1 MIAQPS
7 RYPTVDARTV
17 VRLAGGIVRG
27 AELIA
32 AVGRAEFNRALG
44 ANEIKR
50 QSRGIYVAATPT
62 FEQLK
67 ASELRGTVS
76 HLTAAWHWNI
86 GITTRPLRWDVT
98 VPSNSYR
105 RSVPDEVALW
115 YREISAEDRDG
126 RYTTPLRTVVD
137 CLRDTP
143 EPHGLAVLEHAVDVG
158 LVGIDE
164 VAAQVKALRGPGSAK
179 ARRVLSW
186 YDARASPPLESAL
199 RAILLTAGIT
209 CFEPQLVIRD
219 GDRQLARVD
228 LGDPRT
234 GVLLEADSY
243 RWHGAQVQLAKD
255 AERYD
260 ELVARGYR
268 VLRFAFDHVAAR
280 GGWIVEVV
288 RRTLTLARGTA

>member
-1 MIAQPS
+1 M
-7 RYPTVDARTV
+7 DARTA

-27 AELIA
+27 TELIA
-32 AVGRAEFNRALG
+32 QIGRAEFNRALG
-44 ANEIKR
+44 EHEIKR
-50 QSRGIYVAATPT
+50 QSRGVYVAATPIT
-62 FEQLK
+62 EQLK

-86 GITTRPLRWDVT
+86 GITTRPMRWDVT
-98 VPSNSYR
+98 VPSNSHR
-105 RSVPDEVALW
+105 KNVPDDVALW
-115 YREISAEDRDG
+115 YREISDEDRDG
-126 RYTTPLRTVVD
+126 HYTTPLRTVVD

-143 EPHGLAVLEHAVDVG
+143 EPHGLAVLEHAVALG
-158 LVGIDE
+158 AVGIDE
-164 VAAQVKALRGPGSAK
+164 VAARVKALRGPGSAK

-209 CFEPQLVIRD
+209 CFEPQLIIRD
-219 GDRQLARVD
+219 GDRQLAKVD

-234 GVLLEADSY
+234 GVPLEADSI

-268 VLRFAFDHVAAR
+268 VLRFAFDHVATR
-280 GGWIVEVV
+280 DGWIVEVV
-288 RRTLTLARGTA
+288 RRTLTLPRGTA

>member
-1 MIAQPS
+1 M
-7 RYPTVDARTV
+7 

-32 AVGRAEFNRALG
+32 HVGRAEFNRALG

-50 QSRGIYVAATPT
+50 QSRGIYVAATPIV
-62 FEQLK
+62 EQLK

-105 RSVPDEVALW
+105 KSVPDEVALW
-115 YREISAEDRDG
+115 YREVSAEDRDG
-126 RYTTPLRTVVD
+126 HYTNPLRTVVD

-143 EPHGLAVLEHAVDVG
+143 EPHGLAVLEHAVAVG
-158 LVGIDE
+158 LVGIDD
-164 VAAQVKALRGPGSAK
+164 VAARVNALRGPGSAK
-179 ARRVLSW
+179 ARWVLSW

-199 RAILLTAGIT
+199 RAILLTAGIA
-209 CFEPQLVIRD
+209 CFEPQLEIMD
-219 GDRQLARVD
+219 GATRLARVD

-234 GVLLEADSY
+234 GVLIEADSF
-243 RWHGAQVQLAKD
+243 RWHGAQVQLAND

-268 VLRFAFDHVAAR
+268 VLRFAFDHVASR

-288 RRTLTLARGTA
+288 RRTLALARGTSVMPTVYP